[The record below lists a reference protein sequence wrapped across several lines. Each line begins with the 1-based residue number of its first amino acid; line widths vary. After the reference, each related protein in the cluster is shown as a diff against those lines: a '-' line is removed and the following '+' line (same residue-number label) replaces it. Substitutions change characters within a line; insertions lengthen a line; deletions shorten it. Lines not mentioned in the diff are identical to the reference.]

1 MRWAARWCGLGVC
14 LWLSVW
20 ASAASAGGWE
30 ELLREDGVV
39 VSGREVEGRSLP
51 TFRGQGVVE
60 GHLLEVLAVLSDT
73 PRNVEWMHHCQESR
87 MLKQISE
94 FERIIYNRTT
104 APWPVADR
112 DVVLR
117 SRAEVDTE
125 KRTVLIKFAS
135 IQSPL
140 QGEVDGVV
148 RMPSLQGFYKLEA
161 LDLKRTRVT
170 YQVDAD
176 PGGLLPDWLA
186 ARASRELPLHTLR
199 NLRAQVEK
207 TRGQY
212 VERIKGW
219 ASLYPDAIEG
229 ALKGAGGEK

>member
-1 MRWAARWCGLGVC
+1 MRWAARWCGLGLCV
-14 LWLSVW
+14 WLSVW

-73 PRNVEWMHHCQESR
+73 PRNAEWMHQCQESR

-117 SRAEVDTE
+117 SRAEVP
-125 KRTVLIKFAS
+125 
-135 IQSPL
+135 SP
-140 QGEVDGVV
+140 GRGSTPAT
-148 RMPSLQGFYKLEA
+148 PS
-161 LDLKRTRVT
+161 TC
-170 YQVDAD
+170 
-176 PGGLLPDWLA
+176 GGGRRGRCRLA
-186 ARASRELPLHTLR
+186 AAVSP
-199 NLRAQVEK
+199 
-207 TRGQY
+207 
-212 VERIKGW
+212 
-219 ASLYPDAIEG
+219 SLYPWSNRFLQGRPSPGRGFHPGHPLHAVEG
-229 ALKGAGGEK
+229 GVGVEDTFGVCLPLLVSAVEQVLARPPPRPCPADGRSMAQAGM